1 MATSDQE
8 NMQTFSS
15 RAVRMPRSGI
25 REVMDVAWATKNAI
39 RLEAGEPDF
48 GTPSHIVEA
57 AIRALRAGHTKYIP
71 NAGLGDL
78 RGAAPRFFERKTG
91 SLTGN
96 RQGQGGGHRPCG
108 K

>member
-1 MATSDQE
+1 
-8 NMQTFSS
+8 
-15 RAVRMPRSGI
+15 MPRSGI
-25 REVMDVAWATKNAI
+25 REVMDLAWATKNAI

-78 RGAAPRFFERKTG
+78 RPRGPLCNACYMNDLCPTAAQEAE
-91 SLTGN
+91 
-96 RQGQGGGHRPCG
+96 
-108 K
+108 